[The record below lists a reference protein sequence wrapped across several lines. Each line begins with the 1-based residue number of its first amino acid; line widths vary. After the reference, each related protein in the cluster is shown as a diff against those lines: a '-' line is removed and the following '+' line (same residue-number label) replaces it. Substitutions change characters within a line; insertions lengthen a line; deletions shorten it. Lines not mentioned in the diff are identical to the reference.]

1 VSSKRTAYSL
11 GPGDSEAAWQSVLSL
26 PSQAA
31 SYWQLLART
40 VRLFV
45 TVSSLWP

>member
-1 VSSKRTAYSL
+1 VSSKPTAYSS
-11 GPGDSEAAWQSVLSL
+11 GPGDSEAAWQSVPSL

-31 SYWQLLART
+31 SYWQQPART